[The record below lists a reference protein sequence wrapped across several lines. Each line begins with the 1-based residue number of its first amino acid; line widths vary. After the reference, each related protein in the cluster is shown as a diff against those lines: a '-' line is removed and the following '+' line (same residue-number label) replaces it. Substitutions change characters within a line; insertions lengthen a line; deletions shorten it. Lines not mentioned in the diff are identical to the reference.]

1 MRDPEDLHAMS
12 PATWAAC
19 PLWKPCS
26 PPGPGDPVVLVLG
39 LTWALLFWILV
50 AGLYRLWMG
59 VLRGRM

>member
-1 MRDPEDLHAMS
+1 MS